1 MNFHELAQKLRRID
15 EGSVV
20 ECGDMMPGAM
30 MASHA
35 PMPQQ
40 DTVSMNVSMNATG
53 KGGIRDLMN
62 VLQNIE
68 SAVNHGDMYKPLD
81 ISSDEIEMDIPSA
94 DSMMG
99 GEVHIEPEMDEPEM
113 DADDSESPIDGDEFG
128 GDDTFDGEDDT
139 FGGEEPSKEPAK
151 AKTIDPAVA
160 AVVGY
165 LASKNKKSNIE
176 TVADESSNF
185 ENRPD
190 PSYQSQNYMT
200 NTLAGGAD
208 EPQRMTKHGYGN
220 GDNPLA
226 MKESLQ
232 SRLANLYQE
241 VKLRESVAH
250 EDRDIRYGQPMG
262 TPAPARANPTRPR
275 PPTAIDPVSNNPVN
289 MKPQSVAPQANRP
302 GLAPNGDPKLWDIQH
317 ELQKRGYKI
326 RPDGLNGPATQKAAA
341 DAGMIDAIRQDVAN
355 PKAADGGFSVGHA
368 IGSGIGWI
376 ETAWRNL
383 QTGLS
388 RGRAGLEESA
398 DLEDI
403 KKLSGLNH

>member
-30 MASHA
+30 MAPHA

-81 ISSDEIEMDIPSA
+81 IDADEIELDIPSA

-113 DADDSESPIDGDEFG
+113 DEPEIDADDSESPIDGDEFG
-128 GDDTFDGEDDT
+128 SDDT
-139 FGGEEPSKEPAK
+139 FGDETDTFGDEEPKQ

-165 LASKNKKSNIE
+165 LASKNKKSDIE
-176 TVADESSNF
+176 TVTDESGNF

-190 PSYQSQNYMT
+190 PSYQSPNYMT
-200 NTLAGGAD
+200 KTIAQG
-208 EPQRMTKHGYGN
+208 QRMTKGGYRN
-220 GDNPLA
+220 ADNPLA
-226 MKESLQ
+226 MKEGLQ
-232 SRLANLYQE
+232 GRLANLYQE
-241 VKLRESVAH
+241 VKLREGKERTMSRAAKGVMKYGKKGMQALAKAGK
-250 EDRDIRYGQPMG
+250 EGKDLDKVRDKYNKYDEGFEQMPQNT
-262 TPAPARANPTRPR
+262 TPAPTMPAMPAQKPANPNDYS
-275 PPTAIDPVSNNPVN
+275 AIKRSPEW
-289 MKPQSVAPQANRP
+289 KQLQAN
-302 GLAPNGDPKLWDIQH
+302 LEAAISAGDPDSLALAKAMQDI
-317 ELQKRGYKI
+317 KTFTAKM
-326 RPDGLNGPATQKAAA
+326 GLN
-341 DAGMIDAIRQDVAN
+341 R
-355 PKAADGGFSVGHA
+355 
-368 IGSGIGWI
+368 
-376 ETAWRNL
+376 
-383 QTGLS
+383 
-388 RGRAGLEESA
+388 
-398 DLEDI
+398 
-403 KKLSGLNH
+403 

>member
-30 MASHA
+30 MAPHA

-81 ISSDEIEMDIPSA
+81 IGADEIEMDIPSA

-128 GDDTFDGEDDT
+128 NDDAFDGEDDA
-139 FGGEEPSKEPAK
+139 FGGDDDAFGGDDDAFGDEEPAK

-165 LASKNKKSNIE
+165 LASKNKNSNIE

-190 PSYQSQNYMT
+190 PSYQGQDYIL
-200 NTLAGGAD
+200 NTLAGGAG
-208 EPQRMTKHGYGN
+208 EPQRMTKGGYRN
-220 GDNPLA
+220 ADNPLA

-232 SRLANLYQE
+232 GRLANLYQE
-241 VKLRESVAH
+241 VKLRES
-250 EDRDIRYGQPMG
+250 R
-262 TPAPARANPTRPR
+262 
-275 PPTAIDPVSNNPVN
+275 
-289 MKPQSVAPQANRP
+289 
-302 GLAPNGDPKLWDIQH
+302 
-317 ELQKRGYKI
+317 
-326 RPDGLNGPATQKAAA
+326 
-341 DAGMIDAIRQDVAN
+341 
-355 PKAADGGFSVGHA
+355 
-368 IGSGIGWI
+368 
-376 ETAWRNL
+376 
-383 QTGLS
+383 
-388 RGRAGLEESA
+388 
-398 DLEDI
+398 
-403 KKLSGLNH
+403 

>member
-30 MASHA
+30 MAPHA

-81 ISSDEIEMDIPSA
+81 ISSDEIQLDIPSA

-113 DADDSESPIDGDEFG
+113 DEPEMDAGDVESPIDGDEFG
-128 GDDTFDGEDDT
+128 NDDTFDGENDA
-139 FGGEEPSKEPAK
+139 FGGEEPAK

-176 TVADESSNF
+176 TVTDESGNF

-190 PSYQSQNYMT
+190 PSYQSQDYMS
-200 NTLAGGAD
+200 NTLAQGAG
-208 EPQRMTKHGYGN
+208 EVQRMTKGGYRN
-220 GDNPLA
+220 ADNPLA
-226 MKESLQ
+226 MKEGLQ
-232 SRLANLYQE
+232 GRLANLYQE
-241 VKLRESVAH
+241 VKLRES
-250 EDRDIRYGQPMG
+250 R
-262 TPAPARANPTRPR
+262 
-275 PPTAIDPVSNNPVN
+275 
-289 MKPQSVAPQANRP
+289 
-302 GLAPNGDPKLWDIQH
+302 
-317 ELQKRGYKI
+317 
-326 RPDGLNGPATQKAAA
+326 
-341 DAGMIDAIRQDVAN
+341 
-355 PKAADGGFSVGHA
+355 
-368 IGSGIGWI
+368 
-376 ETAWRNL
+376 
-383 QTGLS
+383 
-388 RGRAGLEESA
+388 
-398 DLEDI
+398 
-403 KKLSGLNH
+403 

>member
-30 MASHA
+30 MAPHA

-81 ISSDEIEMDIPSA
+81 ISSDEIELDIPSA

-128 GDDTFDGEDDT
+128 NDDAFDGEDDA
-139 FGGEEPSKEPAK
+139 FDGEEPAK
-151 AKTIDPAVA
+151 AKTINPAVA

-190 PSYQSQNYMT
+190 PTYQGQDYMS
-200 NTLAGGAD
+200 NTLAQGAG
-208 EPQRMTKHGYGN
+208 EVQRMTKHGYGQ

-232 SRLANLYQE
+232 GRLANLYQE
-241 VKLRESVAH
+241 VKLRESVVNEAG
-250 EDRDIRYGQPMG
+250 IVGGQPPI
-262 TPAPARANPTRPR
+262 PASARTYPTRPR
-275 PPTAIDPVSNNPVN
+275 PPTAMDPVSNNPVT
-289 MKPQSVAPQANRP
+289 MKPQTVAPQANRP

-326 RPDGLNGPATQKAAA
+326 KTDGLNGPGTQKAAA

-368 IGSGIGWI
+368 IGSGLGWV

-383 QTGLS
+383 QAGLS

-398 DLEDI
+398 DLDDI

>member
-30 MASHA
+30 MAPHA

-68 SAVNHGDMYKPLD
+68 SAVNHSDMYTPLD

-113 DADDSESPIDGDEFG
+113 DEPEMDAGDVESPIDGDEFG
-128 GDDTFDGEDDT
+128 NDDTFDGENDA
-139 FGGEEPSKEPAK
+139 FGGEEPAK

-176 TVADESSNF
+176 TVTDESGNF

-190 PSYQSQNYMT
+190 PSYQGQDYMLS
-200 NTLAGGAD
+200 TLAQGAG
-208 EPQRMTKHGYGN
+208 EVQRMTKGGYRN
-220 GDNPLA
+220 ADNPLA

-232 SRLANLYQE
+232 GRLANLYQE
-241 VKLRESVAH
+241 VKLRES
-250 EDRDIRYGQPMG
+250 R
-262 TPAPARANPTRPR
+262 
-275 PPTAIDPVSNNPVN
+275 
-289 MKPQSVAPQANRP
+289 
-302 GLAPNGDPKLWDIQH
+302 
-317 ELQKRGYKI
+317 
-326 RPDGLNGPATQKAAA
+326 
-341 DAGMIDAIRQDVAN
+341 
-355 PKAADGGFSVGHA
+355 
-368 IGSGIGWI
+368 
-376 ETAWRNL
+376 
-383 QTGLS
+383 
-388 RGRAGLEESA
+388 
-398 DLEDI
+398 
-403 KKLSGLNH
+403 